1 MSDPEDASPA
11 GEPVSDHAS
20 LGSAVGKDDEADVLQ
35 LERQEMSEEDPSSLS
50 AEEEKHAIE
59 TNRLEAHVQ
68 NGDTSEMTSADAS
81 SIDATPR
88 RTGSPLESVTSAP
101 GDSPSAQGS
110 HASSPSSSA
119 LPSVASR
126 PGFGSPTPSFRPFD
140 RRFQSRISSF
150 NALSPRPSSPAFA
163 PNHSRHGSYSSNFPL
178 DQPDTDTSSP
188 PWEVVRWTR
197 LKKLNS
203 YAFSESGRRNFGSPT
218 CLAVSASIILGT
230 SKGIIL
236 MFDYNQ
242 NLKTIIGP
250 GTKAIESGPITAL
263 AVSADHTTIAGGH
276 ANGSIFTWDTTRPSR
291 PFLTIPHLDDSQV
304 QNRTVDGHMPEAP
317 VVHLGF
323 LGTRHTALVS
333 ADDRGMA
340 FSHLAT
346 RGTGPLGRT
355 IKTTRI
361 LGRYPNAPM
370 LQGKAIKPSTVLAFA
385 PLPLGNV
392 ECATDKMGLTAMLT
406 PYLLV
411 IVSTTPVAQTQH
423 KSARPKDVPAHSAM
437 TGCLA
442 WFPAVN
448 LKAADPHTGSTFSKA
463 KLAYCWSNVLTVLDV
478 DEVPG
483 DDGDQPPSLRFKA
496 RSRWK
501 CEEAIAAVQWLSRS
515 VLTVLT
521 ISQRLVVLEDRT
533 MRMTEAFDLLE
544 RYIYHADLFSR
555 QLHGLVENL
564 DENDV
569 SMHGVVAD
577 AFYMSFKAYK
587 GRIFLLG
594 FNDVSI
600 GALSNWADRLIAT
613 MEHGDYI
620 GAIQLATSYYVGD
633 ANKLTVGLPDDTE
646 LRHSMVRD
654 KIMEIAS
661 ASLKYA
667 FAQRRKNRASVDD
680 DHLRQLAETCFVAC
694 QSIGNVDY
702 LFEDLYEW
710 YSDADAEGVFLET
723 LEPLILDQSIKFVPP
738 TVVKDMVSYYVTK
751 GWESRLEEMICRM
764 ETATLDLDQLTIL
777 CKQHNLYDALTY
789 VWNRG
794 LQDYI
799 TPMIDL
805 LGLLVPLMSDG
816 DFVAGST
823 TDDYYGVNAVKIF
836 PYLSYTL
843 TGRVYPSGETM
854 DEETAGRA
862 KAEIYWF
869 YFSGKTISWPKGSGR
884 EFLTRTDGE
893 SEPAFPYLRM
903 ILKFDAPSFLS
914 ALNEA
919 FEDPFLNDSSDARP
933 NGKGSGADMPEE
945 QIFGQTINRQYILSI
960 LLDVMS
966 PSDFAQAD
974 RIYLDMFIARNLPKF
989 PQYLLFSGTTLS
1001 TVLTGLCNYPGPD
1014 LAEDAQL
1021 SAEYLLSV
1029 YHPSD
1034 MAALMPLFK
1043 RAGFYRILKR
1053 VYKVDK
1059 QYGKLVQTY
1068 FEDPEDQDSVFQCIA
1083 ECLRSH
1089 GELSQRQE
1097 REVLTVI
1104 ENHARDLLELDPER
1118 SASTLAAQ
1126 EAELH
1131 RRILNSADDAPEL
1144 QHAYLKTLLEPE
1156 DPMADEQP
1164 THERYLI
1171 ERYVRLMCRFDPQHV
1186 TDYIGLV
1193 QSVDL
1198 QLDSL
1203 LPVMEETGVVDAAVV
1218 LMVHSGQATQAMDRL
1233 VRHLGTLESA
1243 MEGLLRSSS
1252 ARGEEDDSS
1261 LSLGPSAEAL
1271 LDSLQKYVYV
1281 GIWLCQEQ
1289 TKSSRR
1295 VSVVSKS
1302 KSKAAR
1308 ENLSTDEALWLSLIG
1323 ACVQVTQNLSPAI
1336 LAIADGD
1343 VPDEGKLLAKLRSLV
1358 QHAFTSLL
1366 VSTSSQVSNQ
1376 ANGQL
1381 GPAALSSTGSNL
1393 SFLRILRAFLAQAA
1407 ASSPSLADLRSVLAS
1422 IFSAYAYEESILR
1435 LSNRLLERSLFTS
1448 VHASVELR
1456 QRGWR
1461 PRGSTCEACG
1471 KRVWGPGLAGA
1482 TVFEAWE
1489 DKQAVEDVARKQR
1502 QTQVA
1507 ERAKGQARASDRR
1520 SKGKSLDMRPSSM
1533 LIEPDAGNPNKDQVL
1548 GPLVVLACRHIYHQ
1562 TCLDALQEKQENG
1575 VLPRDPST
1583 RRHRLSRRHPTM
1595 SGTDE
1600 DGFDE
1605 EYVSDNQSSG
1615 SSDQE
1620 SPPPPLSQNYFA
1632 PPFYGRP
1639 PTPLPPSPS
1648 LTSLLRP
1655 SRPTTPDAS
1664 DDDIAPVPR
1673 TAPKVPTYE
1682 YYGFVLYLF
1691 SSLIFLMYLL
1701 WSYLPSPF
1709 LHALGIYYYPDRWWA
1724 LAVPAFLVM
1733 TLCYIYVALA
1743 SYNLEILTVPMASA
1757 ETIVDGAGKLA
1768 VIDSKG
1774 RLKGG
1779 TKRERKCET
1788 NGKLRW
1794 REIWNE
1800 GTDAV
1805 LDIPLAGVCEVLY
1818 GEGRELSDGEEAM

>member
-1 MSDPEDASPA
+1 MSDPEEASPA
-11 GEPVSDHAS
+11 GERADDYENPVPAVEN
-20 LGSAVGKDDEADVLQ
+20 GSENDDDADVPQ
-35 LERQEMSEEDPSSLS
+35 LEQPDTPEDPSSVN
-50 AEEEKHAIE
+50 AEEEEKNHVLDD
-59 TNRLEAHVQ
+59 TLLEPPVR
-68 NGDTSEMTSADAS
+68 NGDISEITSADAS
-81 SIDATPR
+81 SIDAIPR
-88 RTGSPLESVTSAP
+88 RAGSPIESVTSAP
-101 GDSPSAQGS
+101 GDSPSVQGS
-110 HASSPSSSA
+110 RISSPGSSV
-119 LPSVASR
+119 LPSFASR
-126 PGFGSPTPSFRPFD
+126 PGISSPTPSFRPFD
-140 RRFQSRISSF
+140 RRFQSRIASF
-150 NALSPRPSSPAFA
+150 NTLSPRPSTPTFV
-163 PNHSRHGSYSSNFPL
+163 PNHSRHASFNSNFPSE
-178 DQPDTDTSSP
+178 QADTDTPSP

-218 CLAVSASIILGT
+218 CLSVSASIVLGT

-236 MFDYNQ
+236 VFDYSQ

-250 GTKAIESGPITAL
+250 GTKAIESGPITSL
-263 AVSADHTTIAGGH
+263 AISADHTIIAGGH
-276 ANGSIFTWDTTRPSR
+276 ANGNIYTWDTARPSR
-291 PFLTIPHLDDSQV
+291 PFLTISHLDESQV
-304 QNRTVDGHMPEAP
+304 QNRTLDGHMPDAP
-317 VVHLGF
+317 VIHLGF

-333 ADDRGMA
+333 ADGHGMA

-355 IKTTRI
+355 VKTTRI

-370 LQGKAIKPSTVLAFA
+370 QPGKVIKPSTVLAFA

-392 ECATDKMGLTAMLT
+392 ERETDKMGLTAMLT

-448 LKAADPHTGSTFSKA
+448 LKVADTHTGSTTSKA

-478 DEVPG
+478 DEIPG
-483 DDGDQPPSLRFKA
+483 DDSDPPSLRFKA

-501 CEEAIAAVQWLSRS
+501 CEESIAAVQWLSRS

-521 ISQRLVVLEDRT
+521 ISQRLIVLEDRT

-544 RYIYHADLFSR
+544 RYIYHTDLFSQ
-555 QLHGLVENL
+555 QLHTLVEHL

-587 GRIFLLG
+587 GRMFLLG
-594 FNDVSI
+594 FNDVAI

-620 GAIQLATSYYVGD
+620 GAIQLATSYYTGD

-646 LRHSMVRD
+646 QRHTMVRD
-654 KIMEIAS
+654 KIMEITS

-667 FAQRRKNRASVDD
+667 FAQRQKNKASVDN
-680 DHLRQLAETCFVAC
+680 DHLKQLAETCFVAC
-694 QSIGNVDY
+694 QTVGNTDY
-702 LFEDLYEW
+702 LFDELYEW
-710 YSDADAEGVFLET
+710 YSDADVEGIFLET
-723 LEPLILDQSIKFVPP
+723 LEPFVLDQTIRIVPP

-751 GWESRLEEMICRM
+751 GWESRLEELICHM

-789 VWNRG
+789 VWNQA

-805 LGLLVPLMSDG
+805 LSLLVPLMSNG
-816 DFVAGST
+816 DSVPDNTA
-823 TDDYYGVNAVKIF
+823 DDYYGVNAVKIF

-843 TGRVYPSGETM
+843 TGRVYPSGEIM
-854 DEETAGRA
+854 DEETANRA

-884 EFLTRTDGE
+884 EFLTRPDAE

-919 FEDPFLNDSSDARP
+919 FEDSFLNDSTEKQL
-933 NGKGSGADMPEE
+933 NGSSSRADIPEE
-945 QIFGQTINRQYILSI
+945 QIFGLTINRQYVLSI
-960 LLDVMS
+960 LLDVMN
-966 PSDFAQAD
+966 PSDFAPAD
-974 RIYLDMFIARNLPKF
+974 TIYLDMFIARNLPKF

-1001 TVLTGLCNYPGPD
+1001 KVLTGLCNYPGSD

-1034 MAALMPLFK
+1034 MPALMPLFK
-1043 RAGFYRILKR
+1043 EAGFYRILKR
-1053 VYKVDK
+1053 IYKVDK
-1059 QYGKLVQTY
+1059 QFGKLVQTF
-1068 FEDPEDQDSVFQCIA
+1068 FEDPEDQDLVFDCIA
-1083 ECLRSH
+1083 ECLRPHS
-1089 GELSQRQE
+1089 ELSQRQHH
-1097 REVLTVI
+1097 EVLTIV
-1104 ENHARDLLELDPER
+1104 ENHARDLLELSPER
-1118 SASTLAAQ
+1118 SASTLALQAT
-1126 EAELH
+1126 ELH
-1131 RRILNSADDAPEL
+1131 QHILNSAEDAPEL

-1156 DPMADEQP
+1156 DPLADGQH
-1164 THERYLI
+1164 THERLLV
-1171 ERYVRLMCRFDPQHV
+1171 ERYVRLMCKFDAQHV
-1186 TDYIGLV
+1186 SDYIGLV

-1198 QLDSL
+1198 QLDNL
-1203 LPVMEETGVVDAAVV
+1203 LPTMEETGVVDAAVV
-1218 LMVHSGQATQAMDRL
+1218 LMARAGQVAMAMDRL

-1243 MEGLLRSSS
+1243 MEALLRSSITQD
-1252 ARGEEDDSS
+1252 GEEGSAPS
-1261 LSLGPSAEAL
+1261 LETSAEAL
-1271 LDSLQKYVYV
+1271 LESLQNYVHV

-1289 TKSSRR
+1289 TKSTRR
-1295 VSVVSKS
+1295 VSVVSKN
-1302 KSKAAR
+1302 KTAQ
-1308 ENLSTDEALWLSLIG
+1308 ENLSADEGLWLSLIG
-1323 ACVQVTQNLSPAI
+1323 ACVQATQNLSPAI
-1336 LAIADGD
+1336 QAAASSSAF
-1343 VPDEGKLLAKLRSLV
+1343 DEEKLLAKLRSLV
-1358 QHAFTSLL
+1358 QHTFTSLL
-1366 VSTSSQVSNQ
+1366 VSTSSQTSNQ

-1381 GPAALSSTGSNL
+1381 GSNALASAGSNL
-1393 SFLRILRAFLAQAA
+1393 SFLRILRAFLAKAA

-1448 VHASVELR
+1448 VDTSVELR

-1489 DKQAVEDVARKQR
+1489 DKQAVEEVARQQR

-1507 ERAKGQARASDRR
+1507 ERAKGHARVSDRR

-1533 LIEPDAGNPNKDQVL
+1533 LIEQIAGKSNKDQVL

-1575 VLPRDPST
+1575 VLPRELDYKCPI
-1583 RRHRLSRRHPTM
+1583 
-1595 SGTDE
+1595 
-1600 DGFDE
+1600 DG
-1605 EYVSDNQSSG
+1605 
-1615 SSDQE
+1615 
-1620 SPPPPLSQNYFA
+1620 
-1632 PPFYGRP
+1632 
-1639 PTPLPPSPS
+1639 
-1648 LTSLLRP
+1648 
-1655 SRPTTPDAS
+1655 
-1664 DDDIAPVPR
+1664 
-1673 TAPKVPTYE
+1673 
-1682 YYGFVLYLF
+1682 
-1691 SSLIFLMYLL
+1691 
-1701 WSYLPSPF
+1701 
-1709 LHALGIYYYPDRWWA
+1709 
-1724 LAVPAFLVM
+1724 
-1733 TLCYIYVALA
+1733 
-1743 SYNLEILTVPMASA
+1743 
-1757 ETIVDGAGKLA
+1757 
-1768 VIDSKG
+1768 
-1774 RLKGG
+1774 
-1779 TKRERKCET
+1779 
-1788 NGKLRW
+1788 
-1794 REIWNE
+1794 
-1800 GTDAV
+1800 
-1805 LDIPLAGVCEVLY
+1805 
-1818 GEGRELSDGEEAM
+1818 

>member
-1 MSDPEDASPA
+1 MSDPEEESPA
-11 GEPVSDHAS
+11 GERVDDYENPIP
-20 LGSAVGKDDEADVLQ
+20 AVENESENDDEADVPQ
-35 LERQEMSEEDPSSLS
+35 LEHPDTPEDPSSVN
-50 AEEEKHAIE
+50 AEEEEKNHVIDD
-59 TNRLEAHVQ
+59 NLLEPPVQ
-68 NGDTSEMTSADAS
+68 NGDISEITSADAS
-81 SIDATPR
+81 SIDAIPR
-88 RTGSPLESVTSAP
+88 RAGSPIESVTSAP
-101 GDSPSAQGS
+101 GDSPSVQGS
-110 HASSPSSSA
+110 RVSSPSSSV
-119 LPSVASR
+119 LPSFASR
-126 PGFGSPTPSFRPFD
+126 PGISSPTPSFRPFD
-140 RRFQSRISSF
+140 RRFQSRIASF
-150 NALSPRPSSPAFA
+150 NTLSPRPSTPTFVQ
-163 PNHSRHGSYSSNFPL
+163 NHSRHASFNSNFPSE
-178 DQPDTDTSSP
+178 QADTDTPSP

-218 CLAVSASIILGT
+218 CLAVSASIVLGT

-236 MFDYNQ
+236 VFDYSQ
-242 NLKTIIGP
+242 NLKTIIGS

-263 AVSADHTTIAGGH
+263 AISADHTIIAGGH
-276 ANGSIFTWDTTRPSR
+276 ASGNIFTWDTARPSR
-291 PFLTIPHLDDSQV
+291 PFLTISHLDDSQV
-304 QNRTVDGHMPEAP
+304 QNRTLDGHMPDAP
-317 VVHLGF
+317 VIHLGF

-333 ADDRGMA
+333 ADGHGMA

-355 IKTTRI
+355 VKTTRI

-370 LQGKAIKPSTVLAFA
+370 QPGKVIKPSTVLAFA
-385 PLPLGNV
+385 PLPLGNA
-392 ECATDKMGLTAMLT
+392 ERETDKMGLTAMLT

-448 LKAADPHTGSTFSKA
+448 LKVADTHTGSTTSKA

-478 DEVPG
+478 DEIPG
-483 DDGDQPPSLRFKA
+483 DDSDPPSLRFKA

-521 ISQRLVVLEDRT
+521 ISQRLIVLEDRT

-544 RYIYHADLFSR
+544 RYIYHTDLFSQ
-555 QLHGLVENL
+555 QLHTLVEHL

-587 GRIFLLG
+587 GRMFLLG
-594 FNDVSI
+594 FNDVAI

-620 GAIQLATSYYVGD
+620 GAIQLATSYYTGD

-654 KIMEIAS
+654 KIMEITS

-667 FAQRRKNRASVDD
+667 FAQRQKNKASVDN
-680 DHLRQLAETCFVAC
+680 DHLKQLAETCFAAC
-694 QSIGNVDY
+694 QTVGNTDY
-702 LFEDLYEW
+702 LFEELYEW
-710 YSDADAEGVFLET
+710 YSDADVEGIFLET
-723 LEPLILDQSIKFVPP
+723 LEPFVLDQTIRIVPP
-738 TVVKDMVSYYVTK
+738 TVVKDMVSYYVIK
-751 GWESRLEEMICRM
+751 GWESRLEELICHM

-789 VWNRG
+789 VWNQA

-805 LGLLVPLMSDG
+805 LSLLVPLMSNG
-816 DFVAGST
+816 DSVPDNT

-843 TGRVYPSGETM
+843 TGRVYPSGEIM
-854 DEETAGRA
+854 DEETASRA

-884 EFLTRTDGE
+884 EFLTRPDAE

-919 FEDPFLNDSSDARP
+919 FEDSFLNDSSEKQP
-933 NGKGSGADMPEE
+933 NGNGSRADIPEE
-945 QIFGQTINRQYILSI
+945 QIFGRTINRQYVLSI
-960 LLDVMS
+960 LLDVMN
-966 PSDFAQAD
+966 PSDFAPAD
-974 RIYLDMFIARNLPKF
+974 TIYLDMFIARNLPKF

-1001 TVLTGLCNYPGPD
+1001 KVLTGLCNYPGSD

-1034 MAALMPLFK
+1034 MPALMPLFK
-1043 RAGFYRILKR
+1043 EAGFYRILKR
-1053 VYKVDK
+1053 IYKVDK
-1059 QYGKLVQTY
+1059 QFGKLVQTF
-1068 FEDPEDQDSVFQCIA
+1068 FEDPEDQDLVFDCLA
-1083 ECLRSH
+1083 ECLRPH
-1089 GELSQRQE
+1089 TELNQRQQH
-1097 REVLTVI
+1097 EVLTVV
-1104 ENHARDLLELDPER
+1104 ENHARDLLELSPER
-1118 SASTLAAQ
+1118 SASTLALQ
-1126 EAELH
+1126 TTELH
-1131 RRILNSADDAPEL
+1131 QHILNSAEDAPEL

-1156 DPMADEQP
+1156 DPLADGQL
-1164 THERYLI
+1164 THERLLV
-1171 ERYVRLMCRFDPQHV
+1171 ERYVQLMCKFDAQHV
-1186 TDYIGLV
+1186 SDYIGLV

-1198 QLDSL
+1198 QLDNL
-1203 LPVMEETGVVDAAVV
+1203 LPTMEETGVVDAAVV
-1218 LMVHSGQATQAMDRL
+1218 LMARAGQVAMAMDRL

-1243 MEGLLRSSS
+1243 MEALLRSYSTQDD
-1252 ARGEEDDSS
+1252 EEGNAPS
-1261 LSLGPSAEAL
+1261 LEASAEAL
-1271 LDSLQKYVYV
+1271 LESLQNYVHV

-1289 TKSSRR
+1289 TKSTRR
-1295 VSVVSKS
+1295 VSVVSKN
-1302 KSKAAR
+1302 KAAQ
-1308 ENLSTDEALWLSLIG
+1308 ENLSADESLWLSLIG
-1323 ACVQVTQNLSPAI
+1323 ACVQATQNLSPLIQA
-1336 LAIADGD
+1336 AASGSAF
-1343 VPDEGKLLAKLRSLV
+1343 DEEKLLAKLRSLV
-1358 QHAFTSLL
+1358 QHTFTSLL
-1366 VSTSSQVSNQ
+1366 VSTSSQASNQ

-1381 GPAALSSTGSNL
+1381 GPNVLSSTGSNL
-1393 SFLRILRAFLAQAA
+1393 SFLRILRAFLTKAA

-1448 VHASVELR
+1448 VDTSVELR

-1489 DKQAVEDVARKQR
+1489 DKQAAEDVARQQR

-1507 ERAKGQARASDRR
+1507 ERAKGHARVSDRR

-1533 LIEPDAGNPNKDQVL
+1533 LIEQIAGKSNKDQVL

-1575 VLPRDPST
+1575 VLPRELDYKCPI
-1583 RRHRLSRRHPTM
+1583 
-1595 SGTDE
+1595 
-1600 DGFDE
+1600 DG
-1605 EYVSDNQSSG
+1605 
-1615 SSDQE
+1615 
-1620 SPPPPLSQNYFA
+1620 
-1632 PPFYGRP
+1632 
-1639 PTPLPPSPS
+1639 
-1648 LTSLLRP
+1648 
-1655 SRPTTPDAS
+1655 
-1664 DDDIAPVPR
+1664 
-1673 TAPKVPTYE
+1673 
-1682 YYGFVLYLF
+1682 
-1691 SSLIFLMYLL
+1691 
-1701 WSYLPSPF
+1701 
-1709 LHALGIYYYPDRWWA
+1709 
-1724 LAVPAFLVM
+1724 
-1733 TLCYIYVALA
+1733 
-1743 SYNLEILTVPMASA
+1743 
-1757 ETIVDGAGKLA
+1757 
-1768 VIDSKG
+1768 
-1774 RLKGG
+1774 
-1779 TKRERKCET
+1779 
-1788 NGKLRW
+1788 
-1794 REIWNE
+1794 
-1800 GTDAV
+1800 
-1805 LDIPLAGVCEVLY
+1805 
-1818 GEGRELSDGEEAM
+1818 